1 LYALNPSKEEYNMR
15 SQSPRFARFT
25 LPALATLFVLA
36 SSAVA
41 GPPLIC
47 HAFDIGN
54 AKSLRWVSHDWNL
67 TGGENYDTNNLA
79 GDTLAILD
87 ASKVPLV
94 HMETLRRATL
104 YARKDPVA
112 AKQLLLR
119 LVARAQSSESSSN
132 PDAFALFDAAYL
144 TEAYKQWLGEKNQ
157 NPANGLDGFI
167 WIKKAI
173 QLGGNDP
180 QMEFAAA
187 LITLRGPEAEHQEYA
202 QKATNGAKNDEL
214 LARNLASHFLGSQSL
229 TMSEMILENIPA
241 KVARQ

>member
-1 LYALNPSKEEYNMR
+1 MR
-15 SQSPRFARFT
+15 SKSIRFVRFT

-36 SSAVA
+36 CSAVA

-54 AKSLRWVSHDWNL
+54 AKSLPWISHAWNL
-67 TGGENYDTNNLA
+67 TGGENYDTNQLA

-104 YARKDPVA
+104 YARKDPMA
-112 AKQLLLR
+112 AKQLLLK

-144 TEAYKQWLGEKNQ
+144 TEAYKQWLGEKN
-157 NPANGLDGFI
+157 PANGLDGFT
-167 WIKKAI
+167 WMKKAI
-173 QLGGNDP
+173 QLRGNDP

-187 LITLRGPEAEHQEYA
+187 LITLRGPESEHQEYA
-202 QKATNGAKNDEL
+202 QKATNGAKNDQL
-214 LARNLASHFLGSQSL
+214 LARNLATHFLGSQSP
-229 TMSEMILENIPA
+229 TMAEMILENIPA

>member
-1 LYALNPSKEEYNMR
+1 LYAPNPYKEEFSMH
-15 SQSPRFARFT
+15 SKSLCFARFT

-36 SSAVA
+36 GSSVA

-54 AKSLRWVSHDWNL
+54 AKSLPWVSHDWNL

-79 GDTLAILD
+79 GDALAILD

-112 AKQLLLR
+112 AKQLLLK

-157 NPANGLDGFI
+157 NPANGLDGLT

-173 QLGGNDP
+173 QLRGNDP

-202 QKATNGAKNDEL
+202 QKATNGAKNDQL
-214 LARNLASHFLGSQSL
+214 LARNLTSHFLGSESP
-229 TMSEMILENIPA
+229 TMAEMILQTIPA

>member
-1 LYALNPSKEEYNMR
+1 MR
-15 SQSPRFARFT
+15 SKSLPFLRLT

-36 SSAVA
+36 SSAMA

-54 AKSLRWVSHDWNL
+54 AKSLPWISHDWNL

-87 ASKVPLV
+87 AGKVPLV

-112 AKQLLLR
+112 AKQLLLK

-157 NPANGLDGFI
+157 NPANGLDGFS

-173 QLGGNDP
+173 QLRGNDP

-202 QKATNGAKNDEL
+202 QKTTNGAKNDEL
-214 LARNLASHFLGSQSL
+214 LARNLASHFLGSQSP
-229 TMSEMILENIPA
+229 TMAEMILQGTTA